1 MRPLTAR
8 FAFLPLLAALATP
21 APALDFPKYEKVTK
35 GNTTVLL
42 MKQDRVPLVSI
53 RVTLELSTRENKNID
68 QARAALYLY
77 SIKHGTKKYPG
88 EQWLKTLEAT
98 GAELIE
104 EVGPQTISLAAE
116 ARKEDV
122 EKILDLFLDGLTAP
136 ELKQEKVEQER
147 GRLVA
152 ELESMGDQPQQ
163 IASRAADLAYFG
175 KSHPYGRS
183 SIGSPL
189 KLKNINVN
197 DILGAH
203 FSTARNCSKVIVT
216 FVGDDVKN
224 YESIVAAGKVL
235 NQNAGSPSSAENEC
249 IIPGV
254 NITNSGYGPL
264 GVGENCPGGLD
275 CQYLLKA
282 KGGEVDT
289 QGKMIKNGINFPR
302 RVIIVNLPESQQTQ
316 VRLMMAGPTD
326 IYSPLR
332 LAAIPLGGSFTSRLV
347 DELRV
352 KRGLTYGASSRM
364 NQRKLAS
371 VFTIS
376 SFTKVPSTEE
386 FLKVL
391 FEELNKAK
399 KPGLTTEE
407 IARGKALYKGEA
419 PQRWERYSGLAAILE
434 EVELRGLPADYPL
447 ESINHVEKNTQAEA
461 QAALNAA
468 LDLDHYVLVLAG
480 PAAKL
485 KPIAAKY
492 GVVEVWEKKQV
503 IEP

>member
-1 MRPLTAR
+1 MITLMKQLA
-8 FAFLPLLAALATP
+8 AFPLLALLATS

-42 MKQDRVPLVSI
+42 MKQERVPLVSI
-53 RVTLELSTRENKNID
+53 RVTIEYEKQEGID
-68 QARAALYLY
+68 MVFSQAEASLYLH
-77 SIKHGTKKYPG
+77 SIKYGSGKYPG
-88 EQWLKTLEAT
+88 EKWLKTLEAT
-98 GAELIE
+98 GAELQEGVDPNTILLST
-104 EVGPQTISLAAE
+104 EV
-116 ARKEDV
+116 RKEDAGL
-122 EKILDLFLDGLTAP
+122 ILDLFLDGMLDPNLTP
-136 ELKQEKVEQER
+136 EKVDQER
-147 GRLVA
+147 SRQIA
-152 ELESMGDQPQQ
+152 ELESAGDQPNQ
-163 IASRAADLAYFG
+163 IASDAIDLAYFG
-175 KSHPYGRS
+175 KDHPYGANPLGTPLTMKSAVVNNKHMDCTFITSGKLVVVLAGDINSGADEILTSVDKKIETNHQRLGMS
-183 SIGSPL
+183 SNYCI
-189 KLKNINVN
+189 
-197 DILGAH
+197 
-203 FSTARNCSKVIVT
+203 
-216 FVGDDVKN
+216 VGDPDT
-224 YESIVAAGKVL
+224 I
-235 NQNAGSPSSAENEC
+235 
-249 IIPGV
+249 
-254 NITNSGYGPL
+254 
-264 GVGENCPGGLD
+264 
-275 CQYLLKA
+275 
-282 KGGEVDT
+282 KGGKSHKPEQTATKKVT
-289 QGKMIKNGINFPR
+289 PR
-302 RVIIVNLPESQQTQ
+302 RVVIVNLPESQQTQ
-316 VRLMMAGPTD
+316 VRLMIAGPTD

-352 KRGLTYGASSRM
+352 KRGLTYSASSRM

-399 KPGLTTEE
+399 KPGLTEEE
-407 IARGKALYKGEA
+407 ISRGKALYKGEA

-434 EVELRGLPADYPL
+434 DVELRGLPADYPL
-447 ESINHVEKNTQAEA
+447 ESINHVEKNTKAEA

-480 PAAKL
+480 PAARL